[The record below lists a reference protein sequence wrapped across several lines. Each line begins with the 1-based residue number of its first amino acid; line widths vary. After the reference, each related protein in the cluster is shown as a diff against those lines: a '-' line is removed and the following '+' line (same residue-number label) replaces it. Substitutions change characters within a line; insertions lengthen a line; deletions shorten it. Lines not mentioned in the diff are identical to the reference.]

1 MRTVLSRMR
10 LPLPRATALVAIT
23 AALLAATGFT
33 SARTGPAGRERD
45 RVVRVARGGP
55 QRLDAT
61 DGIAHSHEETDA
73 VVTPATDLVDPTA
86 AAGTDTGPETEPSAI
101 QAATAF
107 QPGPGSYTR
116 VAADE
121 PPYQRS
127 VLEFHAP
134 GRAPP
139 LA

>member
-1 MRTVLSRMR
+1 MR
-10 LPLPRATALVAIT
+10 LPLPRATALVAII

-86 AAGTDTGPETEPSAI
+86 AAGTDTDPETQPSAI

-116 VAADE
+116 VAV
-121 PPYQRS
+121 PTNHRYQRS

-134 GRAPP
+134 DRAPP

>member
-1 MRTVLSRMR
+1 
-10 LPLPRATALVAIT
+10 
-23 AALLAATGFT
+23 
-33 SARTGPAGRERD
+33 
-45 RVVRVARGGP
+45 VVRVARGGP

-86 AAGTDTGPETEPSAI
+86 AAGTDTDPATHASTI

-107 QPGPGSYTR
+107 QPGPGSYTW
-116 VAADE
+116 VAVADE

-134 GRAPP
+134 DRAPP
-139 LA
+139 SA